1 MNGLQTMQTMARN
14 YKNNDKMQDLISL
27 ITDEIAD
34 KVEASINIS
43 KLFDLADNAE
53 EQLNNARNLMCQGK
67 SILEKWENLFKLAK
81 ERMEKEQLERWEFHP
96 KPLV

>member
-43 KLFDLADNAE
+43 KLFDLSENAE
-53 EQLNNARNLMCQGK
+53 DQLNNARGLMIQGK
-67 SILEKWENLFKLAK
+67 SILEKWENLFKQAK
-81 ERMEKEQLERWEFHP
+81 ERMEK
-96 KPLV
+96 

>member
-1 MNGLQTMQTMARN
+1 MARN

-43 KLFDLADNAE
+43 KLFDLSENAE
-53 EQLNNARNLMCQGK
+53 DQLNNARGLMIQGK
-67 SILEKWENLFKLAK
+67 SILEKWENLFKQAK
-81 ERMEKEQLERWEFHP
+81 ERMEK
-96 KPLV
+96 